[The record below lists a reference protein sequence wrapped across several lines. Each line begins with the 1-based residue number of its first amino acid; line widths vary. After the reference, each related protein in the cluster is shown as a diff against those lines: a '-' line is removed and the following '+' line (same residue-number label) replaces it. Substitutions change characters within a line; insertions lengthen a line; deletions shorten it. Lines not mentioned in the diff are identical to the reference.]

1 MIDHLFLCCLF
12 LFFLSLL
19 GIILNRKNLIV
30 TLICI
35 EMALLAVNLN
45 FIVHSVDLDDILG
58 QVYALCIIA
67 LGAAE
72 SALGLAI
79 LICLFKVRG
88 DMTLHSAILLKH

>member
-1 MIDHLFLCCLF
+1 MIDYLFICCLF
-12 LFFLSLL
+12 LFIISLL
-19 GIILNRKNLIV
+19 GILLNRKNLIV

-35 EMALLAVNLN
+35 EMALLSVNLN
-45 FIVHSVDLDDILG
+45 FIVHSLHMDDILG

-88 DMTLHSAILLKH
+88 DMTLHSIVLLKH

>member
-1 MIDHLFLCCLF
+1 MIDKLFLCCLL
-12 LFFLSLL
+12 LFTLSLL
-19 GIILNRKNLIV
+19 GILLNRKNLIV

-45 FIVHSVDLDDILG
+45 LIIHSVELDDILG

>member
-1 MIDHLFLCCLF
+1 MINQIF
-12 LFFLSLL
+12 LFCLGLFIISLL
-19 GIILNRKNLIV
+19 GVLLNRKNLIV

-45 FIVHSVDLDDILG
+45 FIVYSVELDDILG

-79 LICLFKVRG
+79 LICLFQVRG
-88 DMTLHSAILLKH
+88 DMTLHSSILLKH

>member
-1 MIDHLFLCCLF
+1 MIDKFFVCFLF

-19 GIILNRKNLIV
+19 GILLNRKNLIV
-30 TLICI
+30 TLICL
-35 EMALLAVNLN
+35 EMGLLAVNLN
-45 FIVHSVDLDDILG
+45 FIMHSIFLDDILG

-88 DMTLHSAILLKH
+88 DMTLHSTVLLKH

>member
-1 MIDHLFLCCLF
+1 MADQVFLCSLF
-12 LFFLSLL
+12 LFTLSLL
-19 GIILNRKNLIV
+19 GIILNRKNLII

-45 FIVHSVDLDDILG
+45 FIFFSIDLDDILG

-72 SALGLAI
+72 TALGLAI
-79 LICLFKVRG
+79 LICLFKVKG
-88 DMTLHSAILLKH
+88 TMTLHDEILLKR

>member
-1 MIDHLFLCCLF
+1 MLDNFFVCFLF
-12 LFFLSLL
+12 LFLLSLL
-19 GIILNRKNLIV
+19 GILLNRKNLIV
-30 TLICI
+30 TLICL
-35 EMALLAVNLN
+35 EMGLLSVNLN
-45 FIVHSVDLDDILG
+45 FIMHSIFLDDILG

>member
-1 MIDHLFLCCLF
+1 
-12 LFFLSLL
+12 
-19 GIILNRKNLIV
+19 
-30 TLICI
+30 
-35 EMALLAVNLN
+35 MALLSVNLN
-45 FIVHSVDLDDILG
+45 FICYSLVLDDILG

-88 DMTLHSAILLKH
+88 AMTLHSAVLLKH